1 MSAFLFG
8 AWSTIETSTF
18 AANALGCAFD
28 EAMFSSLMTSAV
40 REVDPRQVL
49 PPNKNNHRSKHGAF
63 VKTLPDYTQA
73 MVGAA
78 EVVSELHEQHVASK
92 HRYSSMTGWA
102 SSASGSPPPE
112 TLTLTPLSSVS
123 LRARPR
129 ELDRRAVFDQMSP
142 IPLPANAVAF
152 SEPSIPLGRSST
164 SGGSSS
170 PVC

>member
-1 MSAFLFG
+1 
-8 AWSTIETSTF
+8 
-18 AANALGCAFD
+18 
-28 EAMFSSLMTSAV
+28 
-40 REVDPRQVL
+40 
-49 PPNKNNHRSKHGAF
+49 
-63 VKTLPDYTQA
+63 

-152 SEPSIPLGRSST
+152 SEPSIPLGPLVDEWRILVPGLL
-164 SGGSSS
+164 SGLLADVRRLS
-170 PVC
+170 VDA